1 MSLDKLK
8 ATARQH
14 EHREEWSAAIELYR
28 EAIRASEA
36 GAEGADPSLYNRV
49 GDVSHKAGL
58 DESACDAWR
67 QAAARYGE
75 QGFFNNAIAL
85 CGKILRLDPSRVE
98 TYFDLARY
106 HARKRVL
113 YDVRQNLTLYRD
125 QMAERGD
132 GEEALAALH
141 SFAKEFQSWRDIQ
154 GPLDELLG
162 RTSESPQAPS
172 GDAEAERM
180 RGLVFLD
187 TEAGRGAAQGPLTVE
202 SSHEVAFDEEPAAP
216 SPVETDLVLETTQ
229 IVELETP
236 EPEMSA
242 ALDGL
247 EPTSSEPAVPEA
259 SDLPPDLVEFEA
271 NAAAMAD
278 QPSLEGLS
286 STEFVTP
293 AEPIGIEL
301 EGLEST
307 AFEAPAEEEAP
318 PAPLEGLSSDVIELE
333 IRLDPPAAAGP
344 SASEAA
350 PKAPE
355 TPAAPQDLVFLDTSA
370 SDDTSA
376 TPVEQEPPP
385 DAGVARE
392 DADTAMPSDDPLGDR
407 VTASALLEH
416 GDRAGGISA
425 LERALAGYVEQE
437 DWTAAYRVATDLITA
452 EPNSTARHQA
462 RVEVAAKWGD
472 RPHLTEAY
480 VALGEAFQ
488 RAQAPDKAV
497 AVFRRALELDE
508 HNAAA
513 RAALRAMAPKEESPN
528 PEGYIDFGAMVID
541 DVGPRST
548 RMRTETAPISPDE
561 DETFRE
567 ALAEFKRA
575 LDQNLPIEDHQTHY
589 DLGVAFR
596 EMGLL
601 DEAIGE
607 FQKALR
613 SVEGRLRTAEALG
626 QTFFE
631 QGRPAVAEAV
641 LKSVERGTEGDADKI
656 GVLYWLGRALEAQ
669 GKGSEARGCYD
680 RVLAVDVSFH
690 DVADRVTGLSG
701 GGDS

>member
-49 GDVSHKAGL
+49 GDISHKAGL
-58 DESACDAWR
+58 DESACEAWG

-98 TYFDLARY
+98 TYYELARY

-125 QMAERGD
+125 QMAARGE
-132 GEEALAALH
+132 GEDALSALNA
-141 SFAKEFQSWRDIQ
+141 FGKEFQAWREIK
-154 GPLDELLG
+154 GLLDELLG
-162 RTSESPQAPS
+162 RTSDAAETASS
-172 GDAEAERM
+172 DAEAERM
-180 RGLVFLD
+180 RGLVFID
-187 TEAGRGAAQGPLTVE
+187 TEAGRGPLEVE
-202 SSHEVAFDEEPAAP
+202 SSNEVAFEEPPEAS

-236 EPEMSA
+236 SPEIA
-242 ALDGL
+242 ETLGGL
-247 EPTSSEPAVPEA
+247 EPTASEPILPDAAAAPDDMVNLEA
-259 SDLPPDLVEFEA
+259 S
-271 NAAAMAD
+271 AAELHD
-278 QPSLEGLS
+278 QPPLDGLS
-286 STEFVTP
+286 STEFAAP
-293 AEPIGIEL
+293 PESAGIEI

-307 AFEAPAEEEAP
+307 AFEAPDAVEVP
-318 PAPLEGLSSDVIELE
+318 PAPLEGLSSDVIEIE
-333 IRLDPPAAAGP
+333 VRLDPPA
-344 SASEAA
+344 
-350 PKAPE
+350 
-355 TPAAPQDLVFLDTSA
+355 PAKDLIFLDT
-370 SDDTSA
+370 
-376 TPVEQEPPP
+376 
-385 DAGVARE
+385 
-392 DADTAMPSDDPLGDR
+392 DTAPAATTEPSLDPGVPDSESAAGDDAADDPLGDR

-416 GDRAGGISA
+416 GDRAGGIAA
-425 LERALAGYVEQE
+425 LERALAGYLEQE

-452 EPNSTARHQA
+452 EPNSSNRHQA

-488 RAQAPDKAV
+488 RMQAPDKAV
-497 AVFRRALELDE
+497 AVFRRVLELDE
-508 HNAAA
+508 LNVAA
-513 RAALRAMAPKEESPN
+513 REALRAMAPKADAPN

-548 RMRTETAPISPDE
+548 RMRTETSPISPDE

-690 DVADRVTGLSG
+690 DVADRVTALSDG
-701 GGDS
+701 AGA

>member
-14 EHREEWSAAIELYR
+14 EQREEWSEAIELYR

-36 GAEGADPSLYNRV
+36 GTEGADPSLYNRV
-49 GDVSHKAGL
+49 GDLSHKAGL
-58 DESACDAWR
+58 HGGACEAWG

-85 CGKILRLDPSRVE
+85 CGKILRLDPTRVE
-98 TYFDLARY
+98 TYLQLARF

-113 YDVRQNLTLYRD
+113 YDVSQNLTIYRD

-132 GEEALAALH
+132 GEEALESLTA
-141 SFAKEFQSWRDIQ
+141 FGKEFKSWREIQ
-154 GPLDELLG
+154 GVLDDLLG
-162 RTSESPQAPS
+162 RTGETTESAA
-172 GDAEAERM
+172 AEADAERM
-180 RGLVFLD
+180 RGLVFID
-187 TEAGRGAAQGPLTVE
+187 TDAGGVGPVE
-202 SSHEVAFDEEPAAP
+202 SSTEVAFDDSP
-216 SPVETDLVLETTQ
+216 STPPVDTELVLETTQ
-229 IVELETP
+229 IVDLETP
-236 EPEMSA
+236 SEEMA
-242 ALDGL
+242 APLGGL
-247 EPTSSEPAVPEA
+247 EPTAAEPTEAEDAPPPADMVNLEAATSEVHGE
-259 SDLPPDLVEFEA
+259 PPLD
-271 NAAAMAD
+271 
-278 QPSLEGLS
+278 GLS
-286 STEFVTP
+286 STEFAP
-293 AEPIGIEL
+293 PSEPIAIEID
-301 EGLEST
+301 GLEST
-307 AFEAPAEEEAP
+307 AFEAPSDDEALP
-318 PAPLEGLSSDVIELE
+318 EALPGLSSEVIEV
-333 IRLDPPAAAGP
+333 RLDSPASAPGAP
-344 SASEAA
+344 SAAVSAA
-350 PKAPE
+350 SA
-355 TPAAPQDLVFLDTSA
+355 QDLVFIDTA
-370 SDDTSA
+370 A
-376 TPVEQEPPP
+376 
-385 DAGVARE
+385 AAAE
-392 DADTAMPSDDPLGDR
+392 DAEEASSAADGEQAAPPASEDPLGDR

-416 GDRAGGISA
+416 GDRAGGIAA
-425 LERALAGYVEQE
+425 LERALAGYLEHE

-452 EPNSTARHQA
+452 EPNSTARHQV

-480 VALGEAFQ
+480 QALGETFQ
-488 RAQAPDKAV
+488 RLQATDKAV
-497 AVFRRALELDE
+497 AVFRRVLELDE
-508 HNAAA
+508 HHAAA
-513 RAALRAMAPKEESPN
+513 RDALRAMAPKTEAPH
-528 PEGYIDFGAMVID
+528 PEGYVDFGAMVID

-641 LKSVERGTEGDADKI
+641 LRSVERGTEDDADKI

-669 GKGSEARGCYD
+669 GKGTEARGCYD

-690 DVADRVTGLSG
+690 DVADRVTSLTPG
-701 GGDS
+701 GEA

>member
-58 DESACDAWR
+58 DESACEAWR
-67 QAAARYGE
+67 QAASRYGE

-98 TYFDLARY
+98 TYLDLARY

-132 GEEALAALH
+132 GEEALTAL
-141 SFAKEFQSWRDIQ
+141 SAFAKEFHSWRDIQ

-162 RTSESPQAPS
+162 RTSESSQTAS
-172 GDAEAERM
+172 ADADAERM

-187 TEAGRGAAQGPLTVE
+187 TESGRAGTTGPIQVE
-202 SSHEVAFDEEPAAP
+202 STHEVAFDQAALTP
-216 SPVETDLVLETTQ
+216 SPVEQDLVLETTQ
-229 IVELETP
+229 IVEIETP
-236 EPEMSA
+236 SPEMSA
-242 ALDGL
+242 TLDGL
-247 EPTSSEPAVPEA
+247 EPTASEPASP
-259 SDLPPDLVEFEA
+259 DLAPPPQDLVEFEA
-271 NAAAMAD
+271 NAAAIAG
-278 QPSLEGLS
+278 QPALEGLNP
-286 STEFVTP
+286 TEFTTP
-293 AEPIGIEL
+293 TEPSAVEID
-301 EGLEST
+301 GLEST
-307 AFEAPAEEEAP
+307 AFEAPATEEAP
-318 PAPLEGLSSDVIELE
+318 AAHVEGLSSDVVELE
-333 IRLDPPAAAGP
+333 IRLDAPAAPVEPRPG
-344 SASEAA
+344 SEAA
-350 PKAPE
+350 PP
-355 TPAAPQDLVFLDTSA
+355 TPAPRDLVFLDTS
-370 SDDTSA
+370 
-376 TPVEQEPPP
+376 TPPAVEEHPG
-385 DAGVARE
+385 DAGVPQVE
-392 DADTAMPSDDPLGDR
+392 EPSPSTSDDPLGDR

-416 GDRAGGISA
+416 GDRAGGIAA
-425 LERALAGYVEQE
+425 LERALAGYLEQE
-437 DWTAAYRVATDLITA
+437 DWTSAYRVASDLTAA

-488 RAQAPDKAV
+488 RAEATDKAV

-508 HNAAA
+508 HNVAA
-513 RAALRAMAPKEESPN
+513 RSALRAMAPKDDTPN

-575 LDQNLPIEDHQTHY
+575 LDQNLSIEDHQTHY

-613 SVEGRLRTAEALG
+613 SSEGRLRTAEALG

-641 LKSVERGTEGDADKI
+641 LRSVERGTEGDADKI

-680 RVLAVDVSFH
+680 RVLAVDVSFQ
-690 DVADRVTGLSG
+690 DVADRVTALSG
-701 GGDS
+701 GGES

>member
-67 QAAARYGE
+67 QAATRYGE

-98 TYFDLARY
+98 TYLDLARY

-125 QMAERGD
+125 KMAERGG
-132 GEEALAALH
+132 GEEALDALH

-162 RTSESPQAPS
+162 RTSESPQAPA

-187 TEAGRGAAQGPLTVE
+187 TDAGRGAVPGPLEVE
-202 SSHEVAFDEEPAAP
+202 SSHEVAFDESPATP
-216 SPVETDLVLETTQ
+216 SPVGPDLVLETTQ
-229 IVELETP
+229 LVELEAP
-236 EPEMSA
+236 EPGMSS

-247 EPTSSEPAVPEA
+247 EPTSSEPTAADASAPPTDLVDFEA
-259 SDLPPDLVEFEA
+259 S
-271 NAAAMAD
+271 AAALAD
-278 QPSLEGLS
+278 QPPLEGLTP
-286 STEFVTP
+286 TEFATP
-293 AEPIGIEL
+293 AESADIEV

-307 AFEAPAEEEAP
+307 AFEAPSPQDEPTAQLA
-318 PAPLEGLSSDVIELE
+318 GLSSEVVDLE
-333 IRLDPPAAAGP
+333 IRLDPPGGA
-344 SASEAA
+344 
-350 PKAPE
+350 
-355 TPAAPQDLVFLDTSA
+355 PAAPSHAAGTGDAPPHDLVFLDTSTDPA
-370 SDDTSA
+370 GDGEHPSDPGVLSDVPA
-376 TPVEQEPPP
+376 GEPP
-385 DAGVARE
+385 
-392 DADTAMPSDDPLGDR
+392 TDDPLGDR

-437 DWTAAYRVATDLITA
+437 DWTAAFRVATDLITA

-508 HNAAA
+508 SNAAA
-513 RAALRAMAPKEESPN
+513 RAALRAMAPREEAPN

-613 SVEGRLRTAEALG
+613 SVDGRLRTAEALG

-690 DVADRVTGLSG
+690 DVADRVTALSG
-701 GGDS
+701 GGES